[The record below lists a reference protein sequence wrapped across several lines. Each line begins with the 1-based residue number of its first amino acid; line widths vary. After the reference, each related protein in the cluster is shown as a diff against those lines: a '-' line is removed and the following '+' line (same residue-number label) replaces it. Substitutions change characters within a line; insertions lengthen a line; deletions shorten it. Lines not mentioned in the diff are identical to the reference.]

1 MAGEGSGEDEDV
13 TSVDA
18 TPTMVQ
24 MPTTPSMPAP
34 DTVAPQADVR
44 PEENEHKV
52 LPAMPQQTEDQ
63 KHPEEENPKK

>member
-1 MAGEGSGEDEDV
+1 MAEEGSGEDEDV
-13 TSVDA
+13 TSADS

-44 PEENEHKV
+44 SGNEHTV
-52 LPAMPQQTEDQ
+52 LPAKPQQNQDQ
-63 KHPEEENPKK
+63 KPPEEENLKK